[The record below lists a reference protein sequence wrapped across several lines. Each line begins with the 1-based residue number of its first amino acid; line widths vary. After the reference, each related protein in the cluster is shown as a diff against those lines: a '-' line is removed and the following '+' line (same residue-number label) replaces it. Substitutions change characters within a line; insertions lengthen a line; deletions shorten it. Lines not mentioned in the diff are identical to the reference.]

1 MSVALGKPLNPI
13 VGEGSSQYYLS
24 TSRHS
29 TSRRHG
35 AVSCKDAT
43 PWGVRLWLMLEQ
55 ATLPRNKLHGVNPPR
70 QEWKIQKTI
79 LEVGHAFRLPI
90 GEKNVSEI
98 SAID

>member
-1 MSVALGKPLNPI
+1 MSVALGKPLNPS
-13 VGEGSSQYYLS
+13 VGEGSFQYPS
-24 TSRHS
+24 TSCHG

-35 AVSCKDAT
+35 AVSCKDAN

-70 QEWKIQKTI
+70 QEWKIPK
-79 LEVGHAFRLPI
+79 LEVGHAFCLPI
-90 GEKNVSEI
+90 DERDVSEI